1 MTKRNVLS
9 LFDGI
14 SGMQLSLKKAGIKID
29 NYYASEVEESA
40 MKITQKNFPNTIQL
54 GDVRNIRRR
63 DLPQIWMIS
72 AGSPCQ
78 NFSVMGN
85 KKGMVTKKNVEV
97 TTLKQYLKL
106 KSEGF
111 EFEGQSYL
119 FWEFIRLLKELKPK
133 YFLLENVKMDPKWAY
148 VISRETGVLP
158 HKINSSLLSAQNR
171 ERWYWTNLPDVT
183 IPKDKSILISD
194 VIPGAVTGAGVRNQ
208 VSKKKGQKWDR
219 KMTFRKDRK
228 ANCIV
233 TENGNTALVLLK
245 NLKTRNITLP
255 EAEVLQTLPKNYTKV
270 KGVSD
275 SKRYKGI
282 GNGWTIDV
290 IVHLLKPVKK
300 YLGKSKK

>member
-29 NYYASEVEESA
+29 NYYASEVEDSA
-40 MKITQKNFPNTIQL
+40 IKITMKNFSNTIQL
-54 GDVRNIRRR
+54 GDVRNITRQ
-63 DLPQIWMIS
+63 DLPKIWMIS

-78 NFSVMGN
+78 NFSMAGN
-85 KKGMVTKKNVEV
+85 RKGMVTKENIEV

-106 KSEGF
+106 KKEKF

-133 YFLLENVKMDPKWAY
+133 YFLLENVKMSPKWAY
-148 VISRETGVLP
+148 VISRETGVVP
-158 HKINSSLLSAQNR
+158 YKINSSLLTAQNR
-171 ERWYWTNLPDVT
+171 ERWYWTNFPDVT
-183 IPKDKSILISD
+183 IPKDKNVLLSD
-194 VIPGAVTGAGVRNQ
+194 VIPGAITGGGIRGQ
-208 VSKKKGQKWDR
+208 IKGKKYER
-219 KMTFRKDRK
+219 VLTFRKDRK

-233 TENGNTALVLLK
+233 TENGNTALILMK
-245 NLKTRNITLP
+245 NLKKRNLTLP
-255 EAEVLQTLPKNYTKV
+255 EAEILQTLPKNYTKV
-270 KGVSD
+270 KGLSD

-290 IVHLLKPVKK
+290 IVHLLKPIKK
-300 YLGKSKK
+300 YLVKSK

>member
-29 NYYASEVEESA
+29 NYYASEVEDSA
-40 MKITQKNFPNTIQL
+40 IKITMKNFPNTIQL
-54 GDVRNIRRR
+54 GDVRNITRQ
-63 DLPQIWMIS
+63 DLPKIWMIS

-78 NFSVMGN
+78 NFSMAGN
-85 KKGMVTKKNVEV
+85 RKGMVTKENIEV

-106 KSEGF
+106 KKEKF

-133 YFLLENVKMDPKWAY
+133 YFLLENVKMSPKWAY
-148 VISRETGVLP
+148 VISRETGVVP
-158 HKINSSLLSAQNR
+158 YKINSSLLTAQNR
-171 ERWYWTNLPDVT
+171 ERWYWTNFPDVT
-183 IPKDKSILISD
+183 IPKDKNVLLSD
-194 VIPGAVTGAGVRNQ
+194 VIPGAITGGGIRGQ
-208 VSKKKGQKWDR
+208 IKGKKYER
-219 KMTFRKDRK
+219 VLTFRKDRK

-233 TENGNTALVLLK
+233 TENGNTALILMK
-245 NLKTRNITLP
+245 NLKKRNLTLP
-255 EAEVLQTLPKNYTKV
+255 EAEILQTLPKNYTKV
-270 KGVSD
+270 KGLSD

-290 IVHLLKPVKK
+290 IVHLLKPIKK
-300 YLGKSKK
+300 YLVKSK

>member
-29 NYYASEVEESA
+29 NYYASEVEDSA
-40 MKITQKNFPNTIQL
+40 IKITMKNFPNTIQL
-54 GDVRNIRRR
+54 GDVRNITRR
-63 DLPQIWMIS
+63 DLPKIWMIS

-78 NFSVMGN
+78 NFSMAGN
-85 KKGMVTKKNVEV
+85 RKGMVTKENIEV

-106 KSEGF
+106 KKEKF

-133 YFLLENVKMDPKWAY
+133 YFLLENVKMSPKWAY
-148 VISRETGVLP
+148 VISRETGVVP
-158 HKINSSLLSAQNR
+158 YKINSSLLTAQNR
-171 ERWYWTNLPDVT
+171 ERWYWTNFPDVT
-183 IPKDKSILISD
+183 IPKDKNVLLSD
-194 VIPGAVTGAGVRNQ
+194 VIPGAITGGGIRGQ
-208 VSKKKGQKWDR
+208 IKGKKYER
-219 KMTFRKDRK
+219 VLTFRKDRK

-233 TENGNTALVLLK
+233 TENGNTALILMK
-245 NLKTRNITLP
+245 NLKKRNLTLP
-255 EAEVLQTLPKNYTKV
+255 EAEILQTLPKNYTKV
-270 KGVSD
+270 KGLSD

-290 IVHLLKPVKK
+290 IVHLLKPIKK
-300 YLGKSKK
+300 YLVKSK

>member
-14 SGMQLSLKKAGIKID
+14 SGMQLSLKKAGIKVD
-29 NYYASEVEESA
+29 NYYASEVEDSA
-40 MKITQKNFPNTIQL
+40 MKITNKNFPNTIQL
-54 GDVRNIRRR
+54 GDVRNIRRQ
-63 DLPQIWMIS
+63 DLPKIWMIS

-78 NFSVMGN
+78 NFSMAG
-85 KKGMVTKKNVEV
+85 KRKGMVTKENIEV

-106 KSEGF
+106 KGEKF

-133 YFLLENVKMDPKWAY
+133 YFLLENVKMSPKWAY
-148 VISRETGVLP
+148 VISRETGVVP
-158 HKINSSLLSAQNR
+158 YKINSSLLSAQNR
-171 ERWYWTNLPDVT
+171 ERWYWTNIPDVT
-183 IPKDKSILISD
+183 IPKDKNILIGD
-194 VIPGAVTGAGVRNQ
+194 VIPGAVTGCGIRGRISK
-208 VSKKKGQKWDR
+208 SKKKKYDR
-219 KMTFRKDRK
+219 VLTFRKDRK

-233 TENGNTALVLLK
+233 TENSNTAMILLK
-245 NLKTRNITLP
+245 NFKKRNLTLP

-270 KGVSD
+270 KGLSD

-290 IVHLLKPVKK
+290 IVHILKPLKK
-300 YLGKSKK
+300 YLVK

>member
-29 NYYASEVEESA
+29 NYYSSEVEESA
-40 MKITQKNFPNTIQL
+40 IKITQKNFPNTVQL
-54 GDVRNIRRR
+54 GDVRNISRQ
-63 DLPQIWMIS
+63 DLPKIWLIS

-78 NFSVMGN
+78 NFSMMGN
-85 KKGMVTKKNVEV
+85 RKGMVTKENIEV

-106 KSEGF
+106 KKEGF
-111 EFEGQSYL
+111 EFVGQSYL

-148 VISRETGVLP
+148 IISRETGVVP
-158 HKINSSLLSAQNR
+158 YKINSSLLTAQNR
-171 ERWYWTNLPDVT
+171 MRWYWTNLPDVT
-183 IPKDKSILISD
+183 IPKDKNVLLSD
-194 VIPGAVTGAGVRNQ
+194 VIPGAITGGGVRGRGEKG
-208 VSKKKGQKWDR
+208 KKYER
-219 KMTFRKDRK
+219 VLTFRKDCK

-233 TENGNTALVLLK
+233 TDNGNTSLILLRG
-245 NLKTRNITLP
+245 LKKRKITIP
-255 EAEVLQTLPKNYTKV
+255 EAEILQTLPKNYTKV
-270 KGVSD
+270 RGLSD

-290 IVHLLKPVKK
+290 IVHILKPLKK
-300 YLGKSKK
+300 YLVKSKK